1 MVLLKCP
8 GFLASESL
16 PPLVRAEPGSAPGGE
31 AEPSGPGRIDL
42 GTSIAD
48 VPFVILDLETT
59 GVDAAGGD
67 RVVSM
72 SALRM
77 KAGRI
82 DLADAFYSLVNP
94 ARDIPA
100 RSVVVHGILPGMV
113 EGKPA
118 IETLLPGFLR
128 FAGSSIL
135 VAHQSWFDLGFLNRE
150 MKRLYGF
157 PLQNPVLDTAV
168 LDGRLEREATTAL
181 SPGGEPADRRLIA
194 LARRYR
200 VDPDGLHSSFG
211 DALTT
216 AQIFQQMLKVADR
229 SGIRRL
235 GDLLAAGWA
244 ASGGRPGF
252 GLSAH

>member
-1 MVLLKCP
+1 MALLKWSWLRVRNRYLRWSVRNRVLP
-8 GFLASESL
+8 QEARQNLLAL
-16 PPLVRAEPGSAPGGE
+16 DGLK
-31 AEPSGPGRIDL
+31 L
-42 GTSIAD
+42 GVAVGDI
-48 VPFVILDLETT
+48 PFVIFDLETT

-67 RVVSM
+67 RVVSI

-100 RSVVVHGILPGMV
+100 RSVVIHGILPGMV
-113 EGKPA
+113 DGKPT

-128 FAGSSIL
+128 FAGASVL
-135 VAHQSWFDLGFLNRE
+135 VGHQSWLDVSFLSGE

-157 PLQNPVLDTAV
+157 PIQNPVLDTAL
-168 LDGRLEREATTAL
+168 LDGRLGRDRDGSSA
-181 SPGGEPADRRLIA
+181 SGGERADRRLAA

-200 VDPDGLHSSFG
+200 IDPEGLHSSFG

-216 AQIFQQMLKVADR
+216 AQIFQQMLKVAER
-229 SGIRRL
+229 SGIRCL

-244 ASGGRPGF
+244 ASAGEPGL